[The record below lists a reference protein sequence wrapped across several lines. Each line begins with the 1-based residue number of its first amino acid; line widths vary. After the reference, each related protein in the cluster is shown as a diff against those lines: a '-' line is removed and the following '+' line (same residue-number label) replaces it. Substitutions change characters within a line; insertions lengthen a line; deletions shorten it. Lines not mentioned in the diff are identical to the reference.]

1 MCCRSA
7 VHNVNF
13 FAARVRSKQKGIDAL
28 FNVYLFMSPFAD
40 SSLSSPFDAVNTLE
54 NHIQRWFRHA
64 AIATVLMDVTR

>member
-1 MCCRSA
+1 
-7 VHNVNF
+7 
-13 FAARVRSKQKGIDAL
+13 
-28 FNVYLFMSPFAD
+28 MSPFAD